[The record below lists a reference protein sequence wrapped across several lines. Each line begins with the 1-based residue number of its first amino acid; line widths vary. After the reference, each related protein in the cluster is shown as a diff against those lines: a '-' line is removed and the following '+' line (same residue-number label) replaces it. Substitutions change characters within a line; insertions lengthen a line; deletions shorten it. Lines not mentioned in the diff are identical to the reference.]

1 MTGKP
6 DYSDYLNS
14 LRESIT
20 VLHQQEANSVGPDL
34 VNFANYLESVVA
46 GVEERY
52 AVSTT

>member
-20 VLHQQEANSVGPDL
+20 VLYQQEANAVGPDL
-34 VNFANYLESVVA
+34 VNFANYLETVVA
-46 GVEERY
+46 GVEERVDIS
-52 AVSTT
+52 AR

>member
-20 VLHQQEANSVGPDL
+20 VLYQQKENSVGPDL
-34 VNFANYLESVVA
+34 ALFAAYLEAVVA
-46 GVEERY
+46 GVEKRV
-52 AVSTT
+52 AISG